1 VRITLVDRR
10 NHHLF
15 QALLY
20 QVASAALAP
29 SIALPIRRIMRGSR
43 RISVILGEARSID
56 VTGKKVV
63 MRDAEL
69 EYDYLIVAAGATHSY
84 FGHNNWAEAA
94 PGLKTLEDATE
105 IRRRVLVAY
114 EAVERADD
122 LEAQRRWLT
131 FVIVGGARTGVELAG
146 ALAEISHRVLS
157 RDFSRI
163 RSQRAR
169 IVLVKAASRVLPSM
183 SEEYGTPSGNS
194 SASVRN

>member
-1 VRITLVDRR
+1 
-10 NHHLF
+10 
-15 QALLY
+15 
-20 QVASAALAP
+20 
-29 SIALPIRRIMRGSR
+29 
-43 RISVILGEARSID
+43 
-56 VTGKKVV
+56 

-69 EYDYLIVAAGATHSY
+69 EYDYLIVATGATHSY

-94 PGLKTLEDATE
+94 PGLKPLEDATE

-169 IVLVKAASRVLPSM
+169 IVLVKAASRVLQSM
-183 SEEYGTPSGNS
+183 SEEYGTPSSNS
-194 SASVRN
+194 SASVWN